1 METEYCRPCG
11 KDARLIPLLY
21 NTFLFYWSSLKFSY
35 TRDCEYPGNIFK
47 IICVLSPKTKDG
59 CHQSFKVINK
69 NYLQWLLLN
78 FEVGFVEMT

>member
-1 METEYCRPCG
+1 M
-11 KDARLIPLLY
+11 KLNY
-21 NTFLFYWSSLKFSY
+21 NYHPKTN
-35 TRDCEYPGNIFK
+35 THIIFK
-47 IICVLSPKTKDG
+47 IICVLRSKTKDG